1 MPALKVGSV
10 QVRPPEILRAPD
22 RFRGSCKHLADGR
35 QHSFA
40 GINNMPNTSTPQQQG
55 HSCHGLKDGVNWQKT
70 QIPQWFSLAYL
81 ASARLAA
88 APELAVAMAR
98 SAEFEESH
106 LGVVSNNP

>member
-40 GINNMPNTSTPQQQG
+40 RVNNMLNTPTPQQQG
-55 HSCHGLKDGVNWQKT
+55 HSYHRLKDGANWQKT
-70 QIPQWFSLAYL
+70 QMPQWLSLACL

-98 SAEFEESH
+98 SAEFEESQ
-106 LGVVSNNP
+106 LGVVSNHP